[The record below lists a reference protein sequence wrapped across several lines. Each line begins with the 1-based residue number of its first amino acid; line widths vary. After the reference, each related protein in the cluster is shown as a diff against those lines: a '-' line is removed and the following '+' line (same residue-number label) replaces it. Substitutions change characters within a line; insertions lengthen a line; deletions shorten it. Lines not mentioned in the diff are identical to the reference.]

1 MNGIANEVINVIEV
15 LAEKLG
21 IAVEKVYP
29 YLVDQADVFCS
40 TYRITL
46 WVAGIAA
53 LLAIVGLIC
62 IIISDHCFTSD
73 SFDIVSFGLFVV
85 AGIVM
90 FFALLVAAI
99 YCHEYFTALH
109 NPEWWAIE
117 YVTKLLK

>member
-29 YLVDQADVFCS
+29 YLVAQADVFCS

-53 LLAIVGLIC
+53 LLTIVGLIC
-62 IIISDHCFTSD
+62 VIISNCNFTTEAFEVAS
-73 SFDIVSFGLFVV
+73 IGLFAV
-85 AGIVM
+85 AGVVM
-90 FFALLVAAI
+90 FFALLVAAMD
-99 YCHEYFTALH
+99 CHEYFTALH

-117 YVTKLLK
+117 YVIKLLK